1 MKCVVYIDYTHALLH
16 ILALVKMIYKIY
28 IIYALSSTCIHTYI
42 TLSRRIYITV
52 IRIYMTVY
60 NAGAATSATLPSF
73 SSHETATHQMTS
85 HGGTMEVERVSSGLY
100 ISASHICLSIL
111 RSIFFYTRLSFSA
124 HSSALRHAAFFLSF
138 TLYHYMDI
146 YKYYMHLYILHIC
159 LSHSTPAGSI
169 FHLSLY

>member
-111 RSIFFYTRLSFSA
+111 RSIFFLYTFVLFCSLLCSAPCCLLSV
-124 HSSALRHAAFFLSF
+124 
-138 TLYHYMDI
+138 LYTI
-146 YKYYMHLYILHIC
+146 
-159 LSHSTPAGSI
+159 
-169 FHLSLY
+169 SLYGHLQILYALIYLTHLLITFYSSW